1 MTLAIIAMVMVSCMI
16 VEEKDASE
24 VDTSVELVFEA
35 TLGSDDYTKSS
46 VQSDES
52 SVWWSAHERINL
64 FFADS
69 ESSLFTS
76 TNDAPSA
83 KVQFRGTIEA
93 FTGQVDGS
101 DAGYFWGIYPYDASN
116 TSNGTDVI
124 ATLSPEQVACP
135 GTFAD
140 NQWLAV
146 AHSQGLSLSFRAVCA
161 GFRFYVTKEGVKSV
175 TFKGNNNEI
184 LAGKARIGVD
194 ENNLPVVLENL
205 SEEREITLS
214 APEGEAL
221 EVGTLYYMTFF
232 PNNFTKGF
240 TVTFNTETE
249 SGTRIYNSPKDFK
262 RTDVHRGV
270 AFDKGIEYTP
280 FCSDYIS
287 FTDSEVKRICVEVAG
302 WDTNGDGEISFD
314 EAAEVKSLMKSST
327 YSFFYKTSIRSF
339 DELQFFTGLTSIE
352 FNAFYQC
359 ESLGSITLPSSV
371 ISISGQAFMRCY
383 NLDSITLPSNIEVI
397 DRYAFSESG
406 LNSIII
412 PGRVTTIGYGAFEM
426 MDNLKEIKVEAVN
439 CPSGS
444 EGMFYDTN
452 NCPIIVPAES
462 IDAYINAP
470 YWSEYANRIKPSN
483 VIIFADEYLKY
494 KLVEAFDSNDD
505 GELSFTEAASVTD
518 CRKFKSAFNE
528 ETSFSSFDEFQY
540 FTGLSNLSIK
550 GMFKGWSITSIILP
564 NSITEMSGEYIF
576 TDCKNLSSV
585 VLSEG
590 LKTIGYNAFQGCTQL
605 SSVRI
610 PESVTTI
617 KSTAFSGSGLTSITI
632 PNTISSIEDN
642 VFNSCTNLSTISLP
656 ENLLSIGFRSFYHCE
671 SLRSIIIGE
680 AITFVGQ
687 ESFLGCNSLESIF
700 VRSSNPP
707 IGQSDMFKGTHSCP
721 IYIPA
726 GSGNAYLSAM
736 YWKDYSL
743 RLNDGAGFLGYF
755 SSDYSKDGEVV
766 QLQKATVGKGIN
778 IILMGDGF
786 LDKDMEEGGLYDQ
799 TMYQAMEQF
808 FAYEPYTTFRDRF
821 NIYAVKVISSNSE
834 FTEDADRRLTYHE
847 GESIYMRTE
856 VSTQYAKLVP
866 NPNNQP
872 IKIAVLENTDH
883 RVARSWC
890 FWDSSGWSCCFV
902 FAPGA
907 VLNHELGGH
916 GFANLYDE
924 YVEKNESF
932 SSFEVLDNDYNNY
945 GFGANVDWH
954 NTISNIRWSRLMNDS
969 RYSEEGLGIIEGG
982 YLYARGIYRATE
994 NSMMRY
1000 NDSPFNA
1007 PSREQIYKR
1016 IMRYSEGDDWQY
1028 DYETFVSFD
1037 EAGRKQAA
1045 EAFST
1050 KVNSTSVRK
1059 SSSHEKRDLPPLQ
1072 IDSGV
1077 KSVGVDDKGNIEIV
1091 R

>member
-161 GFRFYVTKEGVKSV
+161 GFRFSVTKEGVKSV

-214 APEGEAL
+214 APEGETL

-232 PNNFTKGF
+232 PNIFTKGF
-240 TVTFNTETE
+240 TVTFNTEAET
-249 SGTRIYNSPKDFK
+249 GIRIYNTAKDFK

-270 AFDKGIEYTP
+270 AFDKDVEYVSK
-280 FCSDYIS
+280 CSNTIS
-287 FTDSEVKRICVEVAG
+287 FTDSEVKRICVDIAG
-302 WDTNGDGEISFD
+302 WDTDGDGEISFD
-314 EAAEVKSLMKSST
+314 EAAEVKSLMKSAT
-327 YSFFYKTSIRSF
+327 YSFFSKTNIRSF
-339 DELQFFTGLTSIE
+339 NELQFFTGLTSIE

-359 ESLGSITLPSSV
+359 DSLVSITLPPSV
-371 ISISGQAFMRCY
+371 ISISPQAFMRCY
-383 NLDSITLPSNIEVI
+383 NLNSITLPSNIEVI

-412 PGRVTTIGYGAFEM
+412 PGRVSAIGYGAFEM
-426 MDNLKEIKVEAVN
+426 MDNLKEVIVEVVD

-444 EGMFYDTN
+444 DYMFSNTN
-452 NCPIIVPAES
+452 DCPIFVPAES
-462 IDAYINAP
+462 VDAYKSAD
-470 YWSEYANRIKPSN
+470 YWSKYADRILPVGYVPVKSLTLD
-483 VIIFADEYLKY
+483 VS
-494 KLVEAFDSNDD
+494 AF
-505 GELSFTEAASVTD
+505 ELEKESSFT
-518 CRKFKSAFNE
+518 
-528 ETSFSSFDEFQY
+528 
-540 FTGLSNLSIK
+540 FTA
-550 GMFKGWSITSIILP
+550 
-564 NSITEMSGEYIF
+564 
-576 TDCKNLSSV
+576 
-585 VLSEG
+585 
-590 LKTIGYNAFQGCTQL
+590 TI
-605 SSVRI
+605 
-610 PESVTTI
+610 
-617 KSTAFSGSGLTSITI
+617 
-632 PNTISSIEDN
+632 
-642 VFNSCTNLSTISLP
+642 LP
-656 ENLLSIGFRSFYHCE
+656 ENSTNREITWTSSVESVATVTSDGVITAHKVGNTTVYAECSGIRASCSVEVVPKSNPSFY
-671 SLRSIIIGE
+671 
-680 AITFVGQ
+680 
-687 ESFLGCNSLESIF
+687 
-700 VRSSNPP
+700 SS
-707 IGQSDMFKGTHSCP
+707 T
-721 IYIPA
+721 
-726 GSGNAYLSAM
+726 
-736 YWKDYSL
+736 
-743 RLNDGAGFLGYF
+743 
-755 SSDYSKDGEVV
+755 DYSKDGEVLL
-766 QLQKATVGKGIN
+766 LQQATVGKGIN
-778 IILMGDGF
+778 IILLGDGF
-786 LDKDMEEGGLYDQ
+786 VDQDMAPGGKYEQDMKL
-799 TMYQAMEQF
+799 AMEQF
-808 FAYEPYTTFRDRF
+808 FAYEPFTSFRDRF
-821 NIYAVKVISSNSE
+821 NIYTVKVVSKNSE
-834 FTEDADRRLTYHE
+834 FTEDSNRKLTYNE
-847 GESIYMRTE
+847 DGKYYMRT
-856 VSTQYAKLVP
+856 STGSDYGRLVP

-872 IKIAVLENTDH
+872 LKIAVVYNTDH
-883 RVARSWC
+883 WVARSWC

-1016 IMRYSEGDDWQY
+1016 IMKYSEGDDWQY
-1028 DYETFVSFD
+1028 DYETFVSVD
-1037 EAGRKQAA
+1037 EAGRRQAA

-1059 SSSHEKRDLPPLQ
+1059 SSSHEKRDFPPLQ

-1077 KSVGVDDKGNIEIV
+1077 KAVGVDDKGNIEIV